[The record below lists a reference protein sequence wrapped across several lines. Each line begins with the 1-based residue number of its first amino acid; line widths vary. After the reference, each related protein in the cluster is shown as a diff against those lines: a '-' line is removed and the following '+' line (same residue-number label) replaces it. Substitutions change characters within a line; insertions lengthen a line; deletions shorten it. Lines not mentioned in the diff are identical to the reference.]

1 MTTPILEIKDVS
13 KDFGGV
19 QALQGVDLTGL
30 AGEVHGLIGPNGAG
44 KSTLI
49 GCITGVNRIDR
60 GEILFRGRRIDRMS
74 VHRRARLG
82 IARTFQKIC
91 LAQQLTVFE
100 NVAAALA
107 ARWFRRPS
115 GYLRVFT
122 PLSSKDI
129 TGPVGEALEAAGI
142 ASLAGEQVASLPY
155 GKRHFVELARALVGR
170 PDVILLDEPAT
181 GLTDAECESLMALV
195 RRITAGG
202 SLVVLVEHDLAL
214 VGRLCDRVTVIEYGR
229 RIFSGTPL
237 DAQKDAQVVKAYLG
251 SSKFA
256 PQEAPGVPPA

>member
-1 MTTPILEIKDVS
+1 MTPVLEIKAVS
-13 KDFGGV
+13 KNFGGV
-19 QALQGVDLTGL
+19 KALQGIDLTGL

-49 GCITGVNRIDR
+49 GCITGINRIDS
-60 GEILFRGRRIDRMS
+60 GEILFRGQRIDRMS

-82 IARTFQKIC
+82 ISRTFQKIR

-107 ARWFRRPS
+107 ARWFRHLS
-115 GYLRVFT
+115 GYLKILT
-122 PLSSKDI
+122 PLTSPAI
-129 TGPVGEALEAAGI
+129 TGPVYKALDAAGI

-155 GKRHFVELARALVGR
+155 GKRHFVELARALVSE

-181 GLTDAECESLMALV
+181 GLTDAERGHLMALV
-195 RRITAGG
+195 RRVTASGC
-202 SLVVLVEHDLAL
+202 LVVLVEHDLEL

-229 RIFSGTPL
+229 KIFTGTPTE
-237 DAQKDAQVVKAYLG
+237 AQKNPEVVRAYLG
-251 SSKFA
+251 SSKFTS
-256 PQEAPGVPPA
+256 QEADRAPAA

>member
-1 MTTPILEIKDVS
+1 MTTPILEIKGVS

-49 GCITGVNRIDR
+49 GCISGMNRIDR

-74 VHRRARLG
+74 VHKRARLG
-82 IARTFQKIC
+82 IARTFQKIR
-91 LAQQLTVFE
+91 LAHQLTVFE

-107 ARWFRRPS
+107 SRWFRRPS

-122 PLSSKDI
+122 PLSSKLVSD
-129 TGPVGEALEAAGI
+129 PVYEALEAAGI
-142 ASLAGEQVASLPY
+142 SALAREQVASLPY
-155 GKRHFVELARALVGR
+155 GKRHFVELARALVAQ

-181 GLTDAECESLMALV
+181 GLTDAERESLVALV
-195 RRITAGG
+195 RRITANG
-202 SLVVLVEHDLAL
+202 SLVVLVEHDLEL
-214 VGRLCDRVTVIEYGR
+214 VGRLCDCVTVIEYGR
-229 RIFSGTPL
+229 KIFGGTPL
-237 DAQKDAQVVKAYLG
+237 AAQQNPHVVKAYLG

-256 PQEAPGVPPA
+256 QKEAARVPAA